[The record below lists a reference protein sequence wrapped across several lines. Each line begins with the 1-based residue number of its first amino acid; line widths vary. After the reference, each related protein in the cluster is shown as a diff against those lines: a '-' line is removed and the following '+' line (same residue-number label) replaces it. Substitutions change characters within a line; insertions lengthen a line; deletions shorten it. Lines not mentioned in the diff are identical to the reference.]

1 MKKQKEKDLR
11 FILLFIIIVSCC
23 LLYLFQSSYAKYR
36 KQINGQVDAEIA
48 SWNIKVNE
56 EDIANKKVITN
67 TIEPVFPNDDNT
79 TNGKIAPGIEGY
91 YMITIDATEVDV
103 PFQCKIQS
111 EAPEESSVTDLKT
124 LSYEINPTT
133 IKNKL
138 EYNNDT
144 GIIQNIEKNTKKT
157 TIKIYLT
164 WDDETGT
171 MNNQTDTNVATN
183 PDSQA
188 LMDVVIHFNQLNN

>member
-1 MKKQKEKDLR
+1 
-11 FILLFIIIVSCC
+11 
-23 LLYLFQSSYAKYR
+23 
-36 KQINGQVDAEIA
+36 
-48 SWNIKVNE
+48 
-56 EDIANKKVITN
+56 
-67 TIEPVFPNDDNT
+67 
-79 TNGKIAPGIEGY
+79 
-91 YMITIDATEVDV
+91 MITIDATNVDV

-111 EAPEESSVTDLKT
+111 EASEESSITDLKT

-133 IKNKL
+133 IENKL

-171 MNNQTDTNVATN
+171 MDNQTDTNVATN
-183 PDSQA
+183 PNSKA
-188 LMDVVIHFNQLNN
+188 LMNVIIHFNQLNN

>member
-1 MKKQKEKDLR
+1 
-11 FILLFIIIVSCC
+11 
-23 LLYLFQSSYAKYR
+23 
-36 KQINGQVDAEIA
+36 
-48 SWNIKVNE
+48 
-56 EDIANKKVITN
+56 
-67 TIEPVFPNDDNT
+67 
-79 TNGKIAPGIEGY
+79 
-91 YMITIDATEVDV
+91 MITIDATEVDV

-111 EAPEESSVTDLKT
+111 EASEESSVTDLKT